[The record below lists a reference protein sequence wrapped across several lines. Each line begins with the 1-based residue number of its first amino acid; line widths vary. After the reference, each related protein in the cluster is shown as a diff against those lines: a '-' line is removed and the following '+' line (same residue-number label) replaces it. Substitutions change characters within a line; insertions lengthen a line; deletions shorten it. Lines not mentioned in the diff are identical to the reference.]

1 MTYQSFKTLKTK
13 LLTFF
18 SNEIIDCNYR
28 INECTVD
35 IHFVEYNI
43 AAQIYDVDE
52 EILRVKEFAENANCM
67 LMNVNLNNHHFDSFA
82 GIIKIKNPLFNVIKS
97 KLSDNDR
104 LITGL
109 NSKIKEI
116 YDTFLECRNLIV

>member
-28 INECTVD
+28 INEYTVD
-35 IHFVEYNI
+35 IYFLEYNI
-43 AAQIYDVDE
+43 AIQIYDVDE
-52 EILRVKEFAENANCM
+52 EILRVKKFAENTNCM
-67 LMNVNLNNHHFDSFA
+67 LININLNKHRFDSFA
-82 GIIKIKNPLFNVIKS
+82 EISKIKNSSFNVIKN
-97 KLSDNDR
+97 KLSDNDK
-104 LITGL
+104 LITRL

-116 YDTFLECRNLIV
+116 HDTWLECRNLIV

>member
-1 MTYQSFKTLKTK
+1 
-13 LLTFF
+13 
-18 SNEIIDCNYR
+18 
-28 INECTVD
+28 
-35 IHFVEYNI
+35 
-43 AAQIYDVDE
+43 
-52 EILRVKEFAENANCM
+52 M
-67 LMNVNLNNHHFDSFA
+67 LMTVNLNNHHFDSFA
-82 GIIKIKNPLFNVIKS
+82 EIIKIKNSLFNVIKS

>member
-18 SNEIIDCNYR
+18 SNEIIDCNYKT
-28 INECTVD
+28 NEYTVD
-35 IHFVEYNI
+35 IYFLEYNI
-43 AAQIYDVDE
+43 AVQIHDVDE
-52 EILRVKEFAENANCM
+52 EMWLVKEFAENANCM
-67 LMNVNLNNHHFDSFA
+67 LMNVNLNNHRFDSFA
-82 GIIKIKNPLFNVIKS
+82 EIIKIKNSLFNVIKS